1 MKEDKKLNESL
12 KFVVNNYDDESF
24 SKSRAWKKLMP
35 PVAFWNVRRIAA
47 ASIIAVVVTA
57 SAFIYHA
64 AKYGDTPHTVPE
76 KQETP
81 VAPVRGKEFATRI
94 EFKDAPLKDVVNKIE
109 EVYQVKIKN
118 IPESDVRLTLS
129 YEGTAEEL
137 IDVIN
142 EIAGTHLKVER

>member
-142 EIAGTHLKVER
+142 EIAGTDLKVER

>member
-118 IPESDVRLTLS
+118 IPESDVRLTLC

-142 EIAGTHLKVER
+142 EIAGTDLKVER

>member
-24 SKSRAWKKLMP
+24 SKSHAWKKLMP

-64 AKYGDTPHTVPE
+64 AKYGDTPDTVPE
-76 KQETP
+76 KQESP

-94 EFKDAPLKDVVNKIE
+94 EFKDAALKDVVNKIE
-109 EVYQVKIKN
+109 EDYQVKIKN

-142 EIAGTHLKVER
+142 EIAGTDLKVER

>member
-1 MKEDKKLNESL
+1 
-12 KFVVNNYDDESF
+12 
-24 SKSRAWKKLMP
+24 MP

-94 EFKDAPLKDVVNKIE
+94 EFKVP
-109 EVYQVKIKN
+109 
-118 IPESDVRLTLS
+118 
-129 YEGTAEEL
+129 
-137 IDVIN
+137 
-142 EIAGTHLKVER
+142 H